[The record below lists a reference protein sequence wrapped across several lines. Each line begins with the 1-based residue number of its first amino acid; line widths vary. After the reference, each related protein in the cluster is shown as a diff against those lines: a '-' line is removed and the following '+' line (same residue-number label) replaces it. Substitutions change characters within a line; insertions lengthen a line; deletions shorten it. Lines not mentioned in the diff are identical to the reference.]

1 MAFVCLSEIVAVA
14 VAVSVAAAVAVAAAV
29 SVAVAAAACQC
40 VYHAQVF
47 TTNSNC
53 KTRFDYPN
61 FPENE
66 TLRIDNYSR

>member
-14 VAVSVAAAVAVAAAV
+14 VAVSVAVAVAVAAAV
-29 SVAVAAAACQC
+29 YLC
-40 VYHAQVF
+40 VNQAQVF

-61 FPENE
+61 FPQNE
-66 TLRIDNYSR
+66 TLRSD